1 MKLLAIL
8 AAVINASTTIDPI
21 YWRVD
26 NARFP
31 DVRHVHF
38 EEKMDIFCP
47 DMRDGD
53 SSSVSHHYQ
62 KIYMVD
68 RESYESCQRTSKA
81 TYITTCNAPKREKK
95 FTIKF
100 QQVNP
105 MPYGLEFSEGTY
117 YLISTSGGTDESLID
132 QTLGGVCQSHG
143 MRVKLEVTQGVER
156 GPEVIDQNQN
166 DQSTVHRTTEVN
178 KPTEYTIQVLPDV
191 TPEHYTQTVSTAII
205 VGIVFLVF
213 IMFLVVIAFIL
224 FRRTSLK
231 SKSSAFNP
239 STMSDYTIGKGGSF
253 QDSYQDGIHHYA
265 PPVHVTP
272 PHVTNNNQQI
282 PYINN
287 PADYGQKIVTLYP
300 NHVTR
305 TNQTLNQSQ
314 LASDFTYRPQPVVT
328 HPVVNHNTSGSYVE
342 RLSERTDQTVLV

>member
-1 MKLLAIL
+1 MKLLALLITM
-8 AAVINASTTIDPI
+8 IQASTTIEPI

-26 NARFP
+26 NSRFP

-53 SSSVSHHYQ
+53 SSSTSHHYQ

-68 RESYESCQRTSKA
+68 KESYESCQLTSKA
-81 TYITTCNAPKREKK
+81 TYITACNAPKREKK

-105 MPYGLEFSEGTY
+105 MPFGLEFSEGTY
-117 YLISTSGGTDESLID
+117 YLISTSGGTDMNMID
-132 QTLGGVCQSHG
+132 QTLGGVCQSHN
-143 MRVKLEVTQGVER
+143 MRVQLEVSQGAER
-156 GPEVIDQNQN
+156 GPEVMNQN
-166 DQSTVHRTTEVN
+166 PDDASQPTVHRTTEVN
-178 KPTEYTIQVLPDV
+178 KPTEYTIRTVLPDV

-253 QDSYQDGIHHYA
+253 QDSYQEGIHHYA
-265 PPVHVTP
+265 PAVAHIPIT
-272 PHVTNNNQQI
+272 NNQQI

-300 NHVTR
+300 NHQTR

-314 LASDFTYRPQPVVT
+314 LANDFTYRIPQQSQQ
-328 HPVVNHNTSGSYVE
+328 NHQNTTGSYTE